1 MEPGLWP
8 AVPCTAAVN
17 SAGSTTCP
25 THLAR
30 NTHAVAYEFIARSG
44 AHLDGGVVAQAA
56 IQPGHRG
63 LRHSRRVGFGGAEED
78 IGNRVAELR
87 SVGRVRIAEDGD
99 REVLLGI
106 AAQPYVV
113 ASGSAAVADF
123 VEPSIVQHHE
133 PRGVGDIAALVE
145 LALIQMV
152 RDGELLIPAEQVADR
167 GLGYITSL
175 RTGRHR
181 LPTGTP
187 QPENGGDMMSCTT
200 GDPNESQARFPC
212 RSVHFL
218 TSFIGCPNQHPAEGS
233 FWCAAAPLS
242 RKADIEAAWRA
253 RGGQAIGPG
262 ICLRS
267 RSPARRDGRARRSQP
282 RTARW

>member
-56 IQPGHRG
+56 IQPGLRG
-63 LRHSRRVGFGGAEED
+63 LHHSLLAGFGGIAEED

-87 SVGRVRIAEDGD
+87 AVGRARITEHGD
-99 REVLLGI
+99 REVLVGI
-106 AAQPYVV
+106 AAQPRVV
-113 ASGSAAVADF
+113 ARGGPAVADF
-123 VEPSIVQHHE
+123 VEPLIVQHHE
-133 PRGVGDIAALVE
+133 SRGVSNGAAVVE
-145 LALIQMV
+145 LALIQLV

-187 QPENGGDMMSCTT
+187 QPENGG
-200 GDPNESQARFPC
+200 E
-212 RSVHFL
+212 
-218 TSFIGCPNQHPAEGS
+218 
-233 FWCAAAPLS
+233 
-242 RKADIEAAWRA
+242 
-253 RGGQAIGPG
+253 
-262 ICLRS
+262 
-267 RSPARRDGRARRSQP
+267 
-282 RTARW
+282 